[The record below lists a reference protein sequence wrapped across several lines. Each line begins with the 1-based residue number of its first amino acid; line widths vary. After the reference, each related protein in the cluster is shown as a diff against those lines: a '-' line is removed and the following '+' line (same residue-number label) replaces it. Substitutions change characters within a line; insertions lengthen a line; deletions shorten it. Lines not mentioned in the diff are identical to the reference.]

1 MADILKVV
9 LLTAGIVL
17 LQFLSSNIIEAQP
30 LQVFFVSPTDR
41 GECPREQHC
50 HTLQTY
56 LQDVGHYFRSNTT
69 FHFLPGIHRVSW
81 SNSTSVIIKNI
92 SDLVLSGPSS
102 DTNLPVVSIE
112 CNWNLE
118 FCFTEVRKLTIS
130 NIKLNKCGFSTAQSV
145 CPMVM
150 KGFYGMSLSNHLTFP
165 AALKISS
172 SHSVTLISVS
182 VQNSYKYGM
191 IGINVLGLFVISNCT
206 FNNNTWGQTS
216 EQFVK
221 NISWPYG
228 SYIPWQKSGGNV
240 LLQYDDTVTQDD
252 MWHGLKIHHS
262 SFSYGKNYQYCSES
276 VFHQGCGG
284 AGVAIFIKPFFPGP
298 LPKLY
303 IVLEGSTFH
312 NNIAQDGPH
321 LLVIHDDEGY
331 KQRVNIYVQN
341 CTLRDGRAFGFG
353 GAIYIF
359 NGYPT
364 ASIDYIRIRNTNFIN
379 NSALYGGGILVTYNV
394 RSYRKIAFSC
404 ILIKDCHFSHNQ
416 AVEGAG
422 ISVRISGSASA
433 SCVHVLDVSNV
444 SMTHNTAKGNG
455 GGISLELPAEFDDP
469 AVIGDN
475 SPSFLKEDDHTRK
488 IIIRNS
494 TFEDNKASSGSAIS
508 LTACAKT
515 TILPHCTKTL
525 QVLFVVQNV
534 TFTSNSGCPLYLA
547 SIGYAKVITSR
558 FISNNGSGILSKQ
571 SNIYMEGDILFAEN
585 TAGAGGAIDL
595 ACNPSSG
602 KVSRLILLPESTITV
617 VNNSA
622 RFGGGISASQP
633 CSDDRWC
640 FFQLAFFEGINSTN
654 TTEIAMVT
662 MQNNTA
668 SIAGDSLYGGPIS
681 DCYILTDI
689 NDVYSPVMVNISLF
703 QLVFNFSGEPYISR
717 VASPPYRIC
726 FCVDSSPEEY
736 CLTNMS
742 FNVFRGKDFHVSA
755 IISGRTRGAYSA
767 SVRTS
772 VTNTAELGP
781 LQSVQQLMR
790 SCENLTYSI
799 RASGS
804 NVRLHLS
811 VEGVEKLLK
820 SPAVINVFLLS
831 CPLGFQEVGDPPS
844 CSCLTWL
851 SAVPGVTCDIN
862 TQSIHRP
869 GNVWIGNYSGKLVA
883 HRNCPFDYCKGA
895 NSVSVYRQNEQCA
908 LNRSGVLCGK
918 CDQGLSLALGSS
930 NCLHC
935 SNVYLAIVIPF
946 GLIGVVLLF
955 LLLKCNLTV
964 SAGTVNGLIFYANI
978 VQANKTIFFPVST
991 KVPITHMLS
1000 VFISWV
1006 NLDLGIETCFYKGM
1020 DAYTK
1025 TWLQFAFPVYVWIL
1039 ILVLVY
1045 SSRYSVTVSK
1055 LTGSNAVP
1063 SLATLFL
1070 LSYSKLLRAVITAI
1084 SPISI
1089 TDKDGKTSFVWLV
1102 DGNVP
1107 YMTWPHAALFMMA
1120 LVVVF
1125 FYIIPLTLLV
1135 LFSPLLQA
1143 SSNLRLFKWVRRIG
1157 PLIDAYQGPYKVK
1170 YRYWTGVMLVVRLIL
1185 FAVFS
1190 GNALGDPKVNLLS
1203 ISLIIILFL
1212 TAVWNIGVLYKS
1224 YPVHL
1229 LEMFYILNL
1238 GIFSVV
1244 TMYLRET
1251 QSPQQSQEYLSCTM
1265 IGAAFLVFL
1274 VILIWHLH
1282 TFAKTFRCLRTL
1294 LDICSMKHNG
1304 HPPELELDQPQVPAV
1319 RPQPTVSVIDM
1330 SALRESLLSH

>member
-17 LQFLSSNIIEAQP
+17 LQFLSRNNIEAQP
-30 LQVFFVSPTDR
+30 LQEFFVSPTDG

-56 LQDVGHYFRSNTT
+56 LQDVGHYFRSNTI

-81 SNSTSVIIKNI
+81 SNSTSLIVSDI
-92 SDLVLSGPSS
+92 SDLVLSGPLS

-118 FCFTEVRKLTIS
+118 FCFTKVRNLTIS
-130 NIKLNKCGFSTAQSV
+130 NIELHKCGFSTTQIIY
-145 CPMVM
+145 PMNM
-150 KGFYGMSLSNHLTFP
+150 NSDMPTYPHLTFP
-165 AALKISS
+165 AAIKIAN
-172 SHSVTLISVS
+172 SHTVTLNSISVQS
-182 VQNSYKYGM
+182 SYKYGM
-191 IGINVLGLFVISNCT
+191 IGSNVLGLFIISNCT
-206 FNNNTWGQTS
+206 FSNNTRGLAH
-216 EQFVK
+216 EQFVED
-221 NISWPYG
+221 NPLRHDSR
-228 SYIPWQKSGGNV
+228 QKAGGNV
-240 LLQYDDTVTQDD
+240 LLQYDNMATQDD
-252 MWHGLKIHHS
+252 LWHSLKITHS
-262 SFSYGKNYQYCSES
+262 SFSYGKNYCNMYNSD
-276 VFHQGCGG
+276 FYQGCGG
-284 AGVAIFIKPFFPGP
+284 AGVAISVKPFFGGP
-298 LPKLY
+298 LTKLY
-303 IVLEGSTFH
+303 IVLEDSIFH
-312 NNIAQDGPH
+312 NNIAQNGAH
-321 LLVIHDDEGY
+321 LLIINQIQDCEQS
-331 KQRVNIYVQN
+331 KVNIYVQN
-341 CTLRDGRAFGFG
+341 CTLRDGRAHGTG
-353 GAIYIF
+353 GAIRI
-359 NGYPT
+359 
-364 ASIDYIRIRNTNFIN
+364 SSRDYIRIRNTNFIN
-379 NSALYGGGILVTYNV
+379 NSAEYGGGIHLSYIV
-394 RSYRKIAFSC
+394 RSCHKSTFAC
-404 ILIKDCHFSHNQ
+404 ILIKDCHFSNNQ
-416 AVEGAG
+416 AVQGAG
-422 ISVRISGSASA
+422 IYADIVSFNNKSA
-433 SCVHVLDVSNV
+433 SCVHILEVSNV
-444 SMTHNTAKGNG
+444 SMVHNIAEGNG
-455 GGISLELPAEFDDP
+455 GGIYLQFTYTGYDD
-469 AVIGDN
+469 AMVNGDN
-475 SPSFLKEDDHTRK
+475 SPSILKEEGGRRT
-488 IIIRNS
+488 IIIRKS
-494 TFEDNKASSGSAIS
+494 TFEDNEGSSGSAIS
-508 LTACAKT
+508 LTGCDKIYSYKTFTYSPCKT
-515 TILPHCTKTL
+515 TFR
-525 QVLFVVQNV
+525 VLFVVQNA
-534 TFTSNSGCPLYLA
+534 TFTSNSGSSLYLDN
-547 SIGYAKVITSR
+547 IGYAKVITSR

-571 SNIYMEGDILFAEN
+571 SNIYMEGELFFAEN
-585 TAGAGGAIDL
+585 IAAFGGAIDL
-595 ACNPSSG
+595 ACNPLTG
-602 KVSRLILLPESTITV
+602 TVSRLTLFSQSSITI

-622 RFGGGISASQP
+622 RFGGGISANQQ
-633 CSDDRWC
+633 CRDDQWC
-640 FFQLAFFEGINSTN
+640 FFLLKFFEGINSTN
-654 TTEIAMVT
+654 STEIPKVT

-681 DCYILTDI
+681 ECYILTDR
-689 NDVYSPVMVNISLF
+689 NSPVMADISLF
-703 QLVFNFSGEPYISR
+703 QLVFNLSGEAYISR

-726 FCVDSSPEEY
+726 FCVDRSPEQY
-736 CLTNMS
+736 CLTSVS
-742 FNVFRGKDFHVSA
+742 FNVFPGEDFHALA

-767 SVRTS
+767 SVRAS
-772 VTNTAELGP
+772 VTNAAELGP

-790 SCENLTYSI
+790 SCGNLTYSV
-799 RASGS
+799 RASGR

-811 VEGVEKLLK
+811 VESVENLLE
-820 SPAVINVFLLS
+820 SPTVIDVFLLS
-831 CPLGFQEVGDPPS
+831 CPLGFQEVGEPPS
-844 CSCLTWL
+844 CSCLAWL

-895 NSVSVYRQNEQCA
+895 NSISVYRQNEQCA
-908 LNRSGVLCGK
+908 LDRSGVLCGR

-930 NCLHC
+930 KCLPC

-946 GLIGVVLLF
+946 GLIGVALLV

-964 SAGTVNGLIFYANI
+964 TAGTVNGLIFYANI
-978 VQANKTIFFPVST
+978 IQANKTTFFPVST
-991 KVPITHMLS
+991 TVSITHVLS

-1045 SSRYSVTVSK
+1045 SSRCSVTVSK

-1089 TDKDGKTSFVWLV
+1089 TDKDGKTSLVWLV
-1102 DGNVP
+1102 DGNVL
-1107 YMTWPHAALFMMA
+1107 YMTWPHAALFVMA

-1125 FYIIPLTLLV
+1125 IYIIPLTLLV

-1185 FAVFS
+1185 FSVFS
-1190 GNALGDPKVNLLS
+1190 GNALGDPNVNLLS
-1203 ISLIIILFL
+1203 ISLILILFL

-1244 TMYLRET
+1244 TMYLREA

-1282 TFAKTFRCLRTL
+1282 TFVKTFYCLRTL
-1294 LDICSMKHNG
+1294 LNFCTTKHNG

-1319 RPQPTVSVIDM
+1319 RPQPTVSVIDL
-1330 SALRESLLSH
+1330 SALRESLLSLR